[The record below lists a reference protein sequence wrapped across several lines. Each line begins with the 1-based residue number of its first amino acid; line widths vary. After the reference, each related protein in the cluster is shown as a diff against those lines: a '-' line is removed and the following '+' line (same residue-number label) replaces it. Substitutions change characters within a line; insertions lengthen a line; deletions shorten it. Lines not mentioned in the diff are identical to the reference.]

1 MRPSLIIPRLRAQCA
16 SFSNRV
22 GGAADYAGAQ
32 LSEAE
37 LAVPHAFVIP
47 VATTP
52 IENQLLGGSVAQDVI
67 DTFAV
72 AICVLNTVDE
82 RGQDSAETMEGLI
95 EEVVS
100 ALIGWTPSGN
110 FGAVEWAATEY
121 SDPDRARLWAQV
133 TFQVASFAHS

>member
-1 MRPSLIIPRLRAQCA
+1 MRPSLIIPRLRAQCP
-16 SFSNRV
+16 SFANRV

-32 LSEAE
+32 INEAD

-47 VATTP
+47 VASTP
-52 IENQLLGGSVAQDVI
+52 AENQLIGAVAQDVTE
-67 DTFAV
+67 TFAV
-72 AICVLNTVDE
+72 GICVSNTVDE
-82 RGQDSAETMEGLI
+82 RGQDSAEVMESLI
-95 EEVVS
+95 DEVVT
-100 ALIGWTPSGN
+100 ALIGWTPTGN